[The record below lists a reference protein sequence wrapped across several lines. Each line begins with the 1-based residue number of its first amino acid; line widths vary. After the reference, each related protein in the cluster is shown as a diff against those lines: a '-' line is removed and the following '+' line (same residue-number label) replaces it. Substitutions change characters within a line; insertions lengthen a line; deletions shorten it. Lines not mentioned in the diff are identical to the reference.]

1 MPKDEVIIQL
11 FEIGIGLAQQCH
23 EQLRIRFTSIQFVVR
38 QARPDATMRI
48 FVMRKFG
55 AAASLV
61 LALLCGATPAR
72 ADDWPVRPIEWI
84 VPFAAGG
91 STDIVARLVADKLG
105 QKLGQPVVI
114 INRPG
119 ADSEIGYRAAARA
132 NPDGYTM
139 VLTVPSV
146 VTNPLYSKNALD
158 PSRLT
163 PVVYLA
169 EGPFILLASAALPAR
184 SVPELLAHMRANP
197 GKVSCAMSGG
207 VGSIGCAMLRATAKA
222 ELLEV
227 PFRGSNPATLAV
239 MGGQVDLMFS
249 FAITAQAAAQSDHI
263 RALATTAAQPG
274 PPMPALPA
282 LAEFIPGFELAGWD
296 GVMVPNGTPPGIV
309 ARLNREMNAVL
320 ALPHVRAELE
330 KGGLVTVGGTPDD
343 FAKRLQ
349 AVQETFRRVL
359 AATGVIAQ

>member
-1 MPKDEVIIQL
+1 
-11 FEIGIGLAQQCH
+11 
-23 EQLRIRFTSIQFVVR
+23 
-38 QARPDATMRI
+38 
-48 FVMRKFG
+48 MRKFG
-55 AAASLV
+55 VSACALIAALS
-61 LALLCGATPAR
+61 CGAPTAR

-91 STDIVARLVADKLG
+91 STDVVARLVADRLG

-132 NPDGYTM
+132 SPDGYTM

-146 VTNPLYSKNALD
+146 VTNPLYNRNALD

-163 PVVYLA
+163 PVIYLA
-169 EGPFILLASAALPAR
+169 EGPFILLASAALAAR
-184 SVPELLAHMRANP
+184 SVPELLAHMKANP

-207 VGSIGCAMLRATAKA
+207 VGSIGCAMLRATARA

-227 PFRGSNPATLAV
+227 PFRGSNPAMLAV

-249 FAITAQAAAQSDHI
+249 FAIAAQSAAQSERI
-263 RALATTAAQPG
+263 RALATTAAKPG

-282 LAEFIPGFELAGWD
+282 MTEFIPGFELVGWD
-296 GVMVPNGTPPGIV
+296 GVMVPNGTPPDIV
-309 ARLNREMNAVL
+309 ARLNREINAVL
-320 ALPHVRAELE
+320 ALPQVRAELD
-330 KGGLVTVGGTPDD
+330 KGGLATVGGTPED
-343 FAKRLQ
+343 FARRLQ
-349 AVQETFRRVL
+349 AVQEKFKNVL
-359 AATGVIAQ
+359 AATGVTPQ